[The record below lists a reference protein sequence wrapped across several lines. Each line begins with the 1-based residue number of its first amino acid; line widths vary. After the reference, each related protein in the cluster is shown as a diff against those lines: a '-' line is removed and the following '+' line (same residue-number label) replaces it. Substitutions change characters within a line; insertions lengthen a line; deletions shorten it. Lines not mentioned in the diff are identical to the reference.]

1 MRNDV
6 SRDMT
11 TVAVH
16 DKETTCLWILRPC
29 FWLEDGRQPFVRMAI
44 RSPAAVT
51 RRETPVAGRVSWY
64 LGRVGMLCLED
75 DQRRDCSTGSTHALD
90 SSYPLLPSRD
100 HLPTRLLPYANQ
112 CS

>member
-16 DKETTCLWILRPC
+16 DEETTCLWILRPC

-75 DQRRDCSTGSTHALD
+75 DQRRYRNTSGVYTLYCRD
-90 SSYPLLPSRD
+90 PLLSSSD
-100 HLPTRLLPYANQ
+100 HLPARLFAYADQ